1 MLFRIAIFLALPF
14 IGFSQKPNEWK
25 KALDKDGI
33 VIHTR
38 QVDGSPFHEFLAE
51 TTMPGTISAFK
62 KIFSSVTDYEDWM
75 PDCKSAELIG
85 TAKENEFTYY
95 MEIKAPFPVAN
106 RYTMQRVQYE
116 EKPGELTV
124 NLVNCENCQPPDTE
138 SVRIESAYGS
148 WIVKLE
154 NEKEISIRFQY
165 YADPGGDIPAWLVNS
180 FIVKSPYQTL
190 LNLRELLAD
199 N

>member
-1 MLFRIAIFLALPF
+1 MLFRIVIFLTLPF
-14 IGFSQKPNEWK
+14 IGYSQNQDEWK

-38 QVDGSPFHEFLAE
+38 QVDGSPFHEFRAE
-51 TTMPGTISAFK
+51 TKIPGTIQRFK
-62 KIFSSVTDYEDWM
+62 KIFSNVIDYEDWM

-85 TAKENEFTYY
+85 TSKENEFTYY
-95 MEIKAPFPVAN
+95 MQINAPFPVDN
-106 RYTMQRVQYE
+106 RYTMQHVQYD
-116 EKPGELTV
+116 EKPGELMVSLT
-124 NLVNCENCQPPDTE
+124 NCENCQPPDTE

-148 WIVKLE
+148 WIVKQE

-190 LNLRELLAD
+190 INLREVLGAD
-199 N
+199 